1 MPYVIKNMSYIYEFI
16 FCYRS
21 AVQSCPEDEEDN
33 IALSSE
39 EKQKLLNAKQAQ
51 VRHLVGEYLILIIYY
66 DLLFSSSSLRR
77 HKIVYFIFVVL
88 SVTLVPVI

>member
-1 MPYVIKNMSYIYEFI
+1 MPYIIKDMIWI
-16 FCYRS
+16 HICYRS

-51 VRHLVGEYLILIIYY
+51 VRHLVGEYLILIIYCY
-66 DLLFSSSSLRR
+66 LQYSSSSFRIY
-77 HKIVYFIFVVL
+77 KIVYFIFVVL